1 MRYKSNALIYASGKV
16 EWIPPAIF
24 QSSCTIDVTYFP
36 FDQQKCVMKFGS
48 WTFNGDQVALKLH
61 NDWVDLSD
69 YWKSG
74 TWDIVEVPAY
84 LNVYNGTK
92 NGKPTETD
100 ISFYITIRR
109 KTLFYTVNLILPTLL
124 ISFLCILVFYL
135 PAEAGQSL
143 THSND
148 PCPIFRCVYVDH
160 SFSIYPILSF
170 FPFYSLSILFY
181 SFYLHSILSSFL
193 FSFYSLSSFDPG
205 TNPIYLELEP
215 NDERTKRS
223 ETGMSEMGC
232 TGEKVTLG
240 ISILLSLVVFL
251 LLVSKILPPT
261 SLVLPL
267 IAKYLLFTFV
277 MNCISILATVIIIN
291 WNFRG
296 PRTHKMP
303 NWVRTVFLKYLPIVL
318 LIRRPKKTR
327 LRWMMDMPSMGVH
340 YHPYDHQ
347 QQMMQQQSS
356 PLYPLSPPGEQ
367 GMNTNNGFS
376 NNMVNTG
383 SSCKDGP
390 SFNNFRSRKE
400 SQVVLDYSCLDV
412 PSPPVPTSFQH
423 TGQQMVQHHPSCT
436 ISQGHLHHRAGD
448 HLIHQTA
455 SSSTAS
461 PLGLAASGLVRP
473 INGNGGDARR
483 FSLDGGGGGGGGGAA
498 CEGIPK
504 MMMGEGEDDSV
515 DTLYLTPEAYRATE
529 AIEFIAGHLRSEDEY
544 IQVRLNLSFSPPSI
558 NLYSLLLSSFFIT
571 SLPHFLLHS
580 LTFFP
585 LSLFT
590 LPSGCVNTLFYFITL
605 YFRFSS
611 FSPLVHSI
619 FSSNFPFMFF
629 HLML

>member
-1 MRYKSNALIYASGKV
+1 MVIKLHLNYTTIGLIYLIIGSPELGTLLKFLPILMYTMV
-16 EWIPPAIF
+16 QRMVNLPKR
-24 QSSCTIDVTYFP
+24 TFP
-36 FDQQKCVMKFGS
+36 FTSRFEGKLSSIPSTSFCQLFSFPSFVSLSSTSQPK
-48 WTFNGDQVALKLH
+48 QVSHLLTLMTL
-61 NDWVDLSD
+61 VQYSD
-69 YWKSG
+69 VSM
-74 TWDIVEVPAY
+74 
-84 LNVYNGTK
+84 L
-92 NGKPTETD
+92 
-100 ISFYITIRR
+100 TI
-109 KTLFYTVNLILPTLL
+109 L
-124 ISFLCILVFYL
+124 
-135 PAEAGQSL
+135 
-143 THSND
+143 
-148 PCPIFRCVYVDH
+148 
-160 SFSIYPILSF
+160 
-170 FPFYSLSILFY
+170 SLSILFFH
-181 SFYLHSILSSFL
+181 SFHSILYLFCSILSISIQFFHPFSFL
-193 FSFYSLSSFDPG
+193 SILFHPLILVRIQFIWNWNQ
-205 TNPIYLELEP
+205 TMNEP

-223 ETGMSEMGC
+223 ETGMTELG
-232 TGEKVTLG
+232 TAGEKVTLG

-483 FSLDGGGGGGGGGAA
+483 FSLDGGGGGGGAA